1 MLIRID
7 HASAQ
12 PLHDQIAGRLRQ
24 AIADGDPAAGE
35 RLPPAREL
43 AESLGVNVHTLL
55 RAFQTLRDEGLLE
68 MRRGRGT
75 TVTGTAPR
83 LAAVGAVYRYARAP
97 LWAAPLH
104 AAASWRVAGILSEA
118 AADLIHD
125 RPTEWG
131 GRAYSR
137 AARG

>member
-1 MLIRID
+1 MLIKID

-12 PLHDQIAGRLRQ
+12 PLHEQIAGRLRQ
-24 AIADGDPAAGE
+24 AIAEGDPAAGE

-55 RAFQTLRDEGLLE
+55 RAFQALRDEGLLE

-83 LAAVGAVYRYARAP
+83 LAAVGA
-97 LWAAPLH
+97 
-104 AAASWRVAGILSEA
+104 
-118 AADLIHD
+118 
-125 RPTEWG
+125 
-131 GRAYSR
+131 
-137 AARG
+137 AARRLVEDARRAGMADDDILQLVTVHL